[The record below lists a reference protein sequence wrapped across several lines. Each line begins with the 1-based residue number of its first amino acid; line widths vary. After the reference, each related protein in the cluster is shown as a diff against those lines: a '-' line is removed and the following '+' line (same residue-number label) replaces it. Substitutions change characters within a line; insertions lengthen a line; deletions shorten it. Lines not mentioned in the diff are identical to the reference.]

1 MATAEAEQAPAE
13 QDEYLA
19 VTFHKSVDEGQVRL
33 GRTWPGLLATGF
45 VGGVDVSLGILGLL
59 VVKHETGSI
68 VLGALAFTIGFI
80 ALSLGKSE
88 LFTENYLVP
97 VAAVVAHKAS
107 MWSLV
112 RLWFGTGTMNLV
124 GGWAVTWFIMM
135 GLPRLGSTAIE
146 IAEYYPR
153 LGLGLEAFTLG
164 VIGGVVI
171 TVMTWME
178 HGSSSEFGRIVA
190 AAVAGFLLAAS
201 PLNHVIVV
209 SLEMFA
215 ALHVGAP
222 FGYAD
227 WLGVAAW
234 ATVANMVGGLVL
246 VTLLRLVQ
254 VGWRDIGKR
263 REQASKQMPA
273 S

>member
-1 MATAEAEQAPAE
+1 MATAEAERAPPD
-13 QDEYLA
+13 QDEHLA
-19 VTFHKSVDEGQVRL
+19 VTFRKSVDEGRVRL
-33 GRTWPGLLATGF
+33 ARTWPGLLATGF
-45 VGGVDVSLGILGLL
+45 VGGVDVSLGILALL

-68 VLGALAFTIGFI
+68 VLGALAFTTGFI
-80 ALSLGKSE
+80 ALTLGKSE

-107 MWSLV
+107 TRSLV
-112 RLWFGTGTMNLV
+112 RLWVGTVTTNLV
-124 GGWAVTWFIMM
+124 GGWVVTGLIMM
-135 GLPRLGSTAIE
+135 ALPRLTSTAIE
-146 IAEYYPR
+146 IAEFYPR
-153 LGLGLEAFTLG
+153 LGLGREAFALG
-164 VIGGVVI
+164 LIGGVVI

-178 HGSSSEFGRIVA
+178 HGGSSVLGRVVA
-190 AAVAGFLLAAS
+190 AVVAGFLLAVA

-222 FGYAD
+222 FGYAE
-227 WLGVAAW
+227 WLGVAAL

-254 VGWRDIGKR
+254 VGARDIGQR
-263 REQASKQMPA
+263 REEASEEAAPR
-273 S
+273 